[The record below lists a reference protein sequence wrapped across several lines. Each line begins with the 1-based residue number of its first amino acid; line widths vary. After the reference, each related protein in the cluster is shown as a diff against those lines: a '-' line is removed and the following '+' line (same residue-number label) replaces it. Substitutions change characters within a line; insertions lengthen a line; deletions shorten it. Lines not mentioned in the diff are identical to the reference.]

1 MCFSCIE
8 SWRKLMG
15 AGHGK
20 KMPKKKMM
28 DMMKKGKKDDKK
40 K

>member
-1 MCFSCIE
+1 M
-8 SWRKLMG
+8 MG

-20 KMPKKKMM
+20 KPSKKKMM
-28 DMMKKGKKDDKK
+28 DAMKKGKKDDKK